1 MDEVLCPTC
10 GKPNPE
16 DLESCEFCGGRLKP
30 ADSKFIQVGPEP
42 VKKDTTDLE
51 KAKPA
56 GSDRVRPGEAPTH
69 KNPADQ
75 EKTLPTWLR
84 SLRENKD
91 NETGESTA
99 GNSPGQNLPFGAG
112 LTASPDSS
120 DDQLDWLSGLGKAAA
135 EDEEGI
141 PDWMGVAR
149 ANQAGTAA
157 PLPASAAEPVSKETS
172 DPSAGT
178 GGTNPLRRGD
188 GQPRVEDL
196 KSSLSQE
203 PGADQEELPDWLQ
216 SLQSQPVIGEKTP
229 AASQGDGEPPDWLD
243 SLISESAAKDTAGQP
258 AGFHNQGENLD
269 WLDSMKAQS
278 GLSGRPEQ
286 PLPSQTGK
294 SESLPDWLGGLPE
307 IPEEAASAP
316 SAVESAI
323 PAEHLPDW
331 LNELKGKNINSES
344 PQAEQRDPAGESD
357 STLDWLS
364 DPGFIPAT
372 TGIPAG
378 EKIPEWLL
386 NQEDKS
392 STQPGTPTELT
403 GKEPPVSGIPRQDIP
418 DWISRFQ
425 VDGSTAADQE
435 STQKQGELAATPPDN
450 KEDSGPLPDW
460 LAGIR
465 SINPDA
471 PAGTP
476 GLVPGDGIFATGDEN
491 ETAFSLETPEW
502 LSKIKPE
509 KSAGKNPPGVAE
521 GSPLENPEVSELPS
535 WVQAMRPVESVVAEA
550 TPDSDEAAGVTER
563 TGPLAGING
572 VLPVGP
578 GIGLL
583 SKPPA
588 YSNKLQASEGQ
599 QRYASS
605 LESLINSES
614 QPQVVRSTRIASNRL
629 WRWLVSILLI
639 LAVSLPLVTNLQIS
653 QATGLRSP
661 EMLSAY
667 SLIGSL
673 PPGVPVLVVFD
684 YEPAFSGELE
694 AAATPLM
701 DQLLHQ
707 GPRLALISTS
717 PTGPALAERFLTDS
731 YVSPLIA
738 GYGYQPG
745 QQYVDLGY
753 LAGGPSGIQY
763 FASSPAEAAP
773 YTLDGEPAWQLPPM
787 QGVQKLSDF
796 AAVLVLTDN
805 ADTGRTW
812 IEQTAATIGSTPLV
826 MVISAQAEPML
837 LPYYDSGQIKG
848 LVTGLAGGEAYGQTY
863 LRADGQTG
871 PAQHYWNSFSAGIL
885 VAESLIVLGALWY
898 AISGWVARRTK
909 PREEA

>member
-1 MDEVLCPTC
+1 MDKVLCPTC

-16 DLESCEFCGGRLKP
+16 DLELCEFCGGRLKP
-30 ADSKFIQVGPEP
+30 ADSKFIQVGQEP

-51 KAKPA
+51 KAIPT
-56 GSDRVRPGEAPTH
+56 GSDQVRPGEAPTH
-69 KNPADQ
+69 KNPVEQ

-91 NETGESTA
+91 NETGESTT
-99 GNSPGQNLPFGAG
+99 GNSPGQNLPFGPG
-112 LTASPDSS
+112 LNASPDSS
-120 DDQLDWLSGLGKAAA
+120 GDQLDWLSGLGKAAA
-135 EDEEGI
+135 EDEEEA
-141 PDWMGVAR
+141 PDWMGTPPG
-149 ANQAGTAA
+149 NQAGAAA
-157 PLPASAAEPVSKETS
+157 PLPASAAESGPKETNS
-172 DPSAGT
+172 PSVGT
-178 GGTNPLRRGD
+178 GGTNQLLPGD
-188 GQPRVEDL
+188 GQPRVEDIQA
-196 KSSLSQE
+196 SSSQE
-203 PGADQEELPDWLQ
+203 PGAEQEELPDWLQ

-229 AASQGDGEPPDWLD
+229 AASQGEGEPPDWLD
-243 SLISESAAKDTAGQP
+243 SLISESAANATAGQP

-286 PLPSQTGK
+286 PRPSQSGN
-294 SESLPDWLGGLPE
+294 SESLPDWLGGLPG
-307 IPEEAASAP
+307 IPEETAPAP
-316 SAVESAI
+316 SATESAI

-331 LNELKGKNINSES
+331 LNELKENNINSES
-344 PQAEQRDPAGESD
+344 PQAENRDPAGKSG

-372 TGIPAG
+372 SGIPSG
-378 EKIPEWLL
+378 ENLPEWLL

-392 STQPGTPTELT
+392 GTQPGKPAELT
-403 GKEPPVSGIPRQDIP
+403 GKEPPASGIPRQEIP

-425 VDGSTAADQE
+425 VDSNTAADQE
-435 STQKQGELAATPPDN
+435 STQKQLEAASPPPGN

-471 PAGTP
+471 SAGTP
-476 GLVPGDGIFATGDEN
+476 ALVPGDGIFAPGDEN
-491 ETAFSLETPEW
+491 DTAFSLETPDW

-509 KSAGKNPPGVAE
+509 KYAEKNPPGVAE
-521 GSPLENPEVSELPS
+521 GSTLENPEVSELPS

-550 TPDSDEAAGVTER
+550 TPDSDETAGVTER

-588 YSNKLQASEGQ
+588 YSNKLQATEGQ

-614 QPQVVRSTRIASNRL
+614 QPQQVRSIHIASNRL

-653 QATGLRSP
+653 QATGLKSP
-661 EMLSAY
+661 EMLGAF

-673 PPGVPVLVVFD
+673 PPGAPVLVVFD
-684 YEPAFSGELE
+684 YEPALSGELE

-701 DQLLHQ
+701 DHLLHQ

-731 YVSPLIA
+731 SVSPLIA
-738 GYGYQPG
+738 GYNYQPG

-763 FASSPAEAAP
+763 FASSPVEAAP
-773 YTLDGEPAWQLPPM
+773 FTLDGKPAWQFPPM

-796 AAVLVLTDN
+796 AAILVLTDN
-805 ADTGRTW
+805 ADTGRAW
-812 IEQTAATIGSTPLV
+812 IEQTTSTIGSTPLL